1 MEVGK
6 ILSSSPLLQR
16 SEGVESVAATRREG
30 SDAEREPISVLK
42 DTKERE
48 KYLTSEQTKELTDAL
63 NKFLEPTHSALK
75 FEFHEK
81 LEEYYVTIVD
91 TETQEV
97 IKEIPPK
104 KMLDIYA
111 AMAEFIGIIVDKKI

>member
-1 MEVGK
+1 MDVGK
-6 ILSSSPLLQR
+6 ILSGSQLLQR
-16 SEGVESVAATRREG
+16 SDSTQTIVSTISKTNAEDELDQFNNRNQLADEKVPS
-30 SDAEREPISVLK
+30 SDQVKVMS
-42 DTKERE
+42 
-48 KYLTSEQTKELTDAL
+48 DAL
-63 NKFLEPTHSALK
+63 NKFLEPSKTSLK

-81 LEEYYVTIVD
+81 LEEYYVSIIDPT
-91 TETQEV
+91 TKEV